1 LVASSY
7 LEEKVAVDEP
17 SGVSK
22 TDDLHDLWK
31 QRHGVDGADD
41 DGGQPKSDDGA
52 AGVCDDG
59 GLVLDGVPLG
69 FQVGDELVGRGV
81 VGGGLRPEQRQ
92 PFMIPAFMWMS

>member
-1 LVASSY
+1 LTASYY

-22 TDDLHDLWK
+22 SDELHDLGK

-41 DGGQPKSDDGA
+41 DGGQPKSEDGA
-52 AGVCDDG
+52 AGICDDG

-69 FQVGDELVGRGV
+69 FQVGNELVAAGGRGV

-92 PFMIPAFMWMS
+92 PPRRI